1 MATQAELA
9 VVKTLIG
16 AELQELL
23 FKTTDAGVRMAN
35 GKTLAEF
42 LTDYLTSEQV
52 DAKFEALVGE
62 APEAFQT
69 LKEIA
74 DRLAEDETLHQ
85 TIVEA
90 IADKVDK
97 VEGMGL
103 SDENF
108 TTALKSKLEGLS
120 DYLHPS
126 THSADMITETT
137 DKKFMSAAEKTKLQ
151 DMGRVSISETQPAD
165 LAEGDVWIQPQEQET

>member
-23 FKTTDAGVRMAN
+23 FKTTDTGVRMAN

-42 LTDYLTSEQV
+42 MADYLTGSQV
-52 DAKFEALVGE
+52 DAKFAALVDG
-62 APEAFQT
+62 APEAFDT

-74 DRLAEDETLHQ
+74 DRLAEDETLHD
-85 TIVEA
+85 TIVNA

-103 SDENF
+103 SAEDF
-108 TTALKSKLEGLS
+108 TTALKEKLDGLT
-120 DYLHPS
+120 DYIHPS
-126 THSADMITETT
+126 THSADIITETSE
-137 DKKFMSAAEKTKLQ
+137 KKFMTAAEKTKLQ
-151 DMGRVSISETQPAD
+151 DMGRVLISETQPED
-165 LAEGDVWIQPQEQET
+165 LAEGDVWIQPITE